1 MGSRRGF
8 TLIELVAAIAI
19 IAIVTAAV
27 ATGVN
32 NIRGASASAEAGKI
46 AVAVRYLYNLAVVSG
61 RNQRLVIDFDAR
73 AWWGEEQ
80 TTDDPCEA
88 FLLPGT
94 DEPGTD
100 KHGTDKH
107 GTDKHGKDEPE
118 DTQAGNAKAGERP
131 AATSAFEASKS
142 TLLQRT
148 ELDKGLTF
156 AAVMTTHQSE
166 PSKSGQAFIY
176 FFPNG
181 TTEHA
186 MIQVKAD
193 EDDVTTVEVSA
204 MQGTAK
210 IRGEDI
216 DLDDISREFA
226 KDAQ

>member
-61 RNQRLVIDFDAR
+61 RNQRLVIDFEAR

-88 FLLPGT
+88 FLLPG
-94 DEPGTD
+94 
-100 KHGTDKH
+100 
-107 GTDKHGKDEPE
+107 KDEPE
-118 DTQAGNAKAGERP
+118 DSKAVDAKAGERP